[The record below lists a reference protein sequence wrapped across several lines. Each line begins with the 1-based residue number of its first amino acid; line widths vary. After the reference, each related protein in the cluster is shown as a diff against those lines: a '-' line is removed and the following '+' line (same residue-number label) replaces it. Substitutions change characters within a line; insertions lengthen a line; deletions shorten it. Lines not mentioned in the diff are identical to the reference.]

1 MFREFG
7 ELESVSIP
15 KGENGALR
23 DFGYVCF
30 KKPED
35 AEKALEALN
44 KKPLENGQFL
54 IVNQFISKRENE
66 L

>member
-1 MFREFG
+1 MFKEFG

-15 KGENGALR
+15 KAENGSSK

-35 AEKALEALN
+35 AEKA
-44 KKPLENGQFL
+44 
-54 IVNQFISKRENE
+54 
-66 L
+66 

>member
-15 KGENGALR
+15 KNENNELR

-35 AEKALEALN
+35 AERA
-44 KKPLENGQFL
+44 
-54 IVNQFISKRENE
+54 
-66 L
+66 

>member
-15 KGENGALR
+15 KGENGSLR

-35 AEKALEALN
+35 AEKA
-44 KKPLENGQFL
+44 
-54 IVNQFISKRENE
+54 
-66 L
+66 

>member
-1 MFREFG
+1 MKNFPKGTTEETLSSMFREFG

-15 KGENGALR
+15 KNESQELR

-35 AEKALEALN
+35 AEKA
-44 KKPLENGQFL
+44 
-54 IVNQFISKRENE
+54 
-66 L
+66 